1 MTSHDAT
8 LEDIP
13 SRFSSLEQRVNIIPS
28 LEKRVETVQQVLEGS
43 GNQQILEK
51 RLASLEEHRAS
62 AVNNGVHALPSE
74 DDEYSSMLTRIQ
86 MEHDQ
91 MFKHLSQVSNFAQQM
106 TQHVQVLQADH
117 DALKMNF

>member
-1 MTSHDAT
+1 MG
-8 LEDIP
+8 
-13 SRFSSLEQRVNIIPS
+13 
-28 LEKRVETVQQVLEGS
+28 QQVLEGS

-51 RLASLEEHRAS
+51 RLESLEEHRAS
-62 AVNNGVHALPSE
+62 VVNNGIHVLPSE

-86 MEHDQ
+86 IEHDQ

-117 DALKMNF
+117 DALKMNFEGLRASFHLNAGISD